1 MKAAVVN
8 PPFMNGRFSRTSRS
22 PAINKS
28 GTLYWP
34 FWLASG
40 AGSLEQAGHEV
51 MFLDCPAQGIT
62 EHDMLRMLAEFNPEL
77 AVLDTSTPS
86 IYSDLRIAS
95 MTKKCLPDTFILL
108 VGTHVSAL
116 PVQCLKLAPAVNGIA
131 VGEYDATLVEAA
143 ERLAG
148 GGSLSDVPGLCLN
161 IRGELV
167 ETGPRE
173 MIDDLDSL
181 PFLADIYSRHLN
193 PEHYFFAA
201 ARFPS
206 VMTVTSR
213 GCPYKCS
220 FCVWPQ
226 VMHRESYRVR
236 SAEHVAEE
244 FGLFQLHFP
253 AIQEIVIEDDTFS
266 IDNNRVEEISEVL
279 IRNRNRIPW
288 TANVRANLSL
298 EAMRKMKAAG
308 CRLIIVGYE
317 SGSQAILNAVSKGT
331 TVEQNMEFAERARK
345 ARLLVHGCFMAGNP
359 GETGDT
365 LEETFQ
371 MSLKLAPDTAQFFP
385 IMAYPGTRLYE
396 RYRKQGKLKTENYN
410 RWVTPEGLH
419 DCVVDLPGLPSETLV
434 EWCNIA
440 RKRFYLRPGYLL
452 YKVFQSLRHPF
463 TEGRRTLRA
472 FGTFRKHLFRKNNAS
487 VNSGDDK

>member
-8 PPFMNGRFSRTSRS
+8 LPFMNGRFSRTSRS

-34 FWLASG
+34 FWLAHGTG
-40 AGSLEQAGHEV
+40 ALEGAGHEAL
-51 MFLDCPAQGIT
+51 FLDCPAEGIN
-62 EHDMLRMLAEFNPEL
+62 ERDMLRRLVEYNPEL
-77 AVLDTSTPS
+77 TVVDTSTPS

-95 MTKKCLPDTFILL
+95 MIKAYLPRTFILL

-116 PVQCLKLAPAVNGIA
+116 PAESLRLAPSLDAVA
-131 VGEYDATLVEAA
+131 VGEYDNTLVEVA
-143 ERLAG
+143 EKLDG
-148 GGSLSDVPGLCLN
+148 GGDLSGVPGLCLN

-167 ETGPRE
+167 DTGPRE

-181 PFLADIYSRHLN
+181 SFLADVYSRHLK
-193 PEHYFFAA
+193 PENYFFAA

-206 VMTVTSR
+206 VMTITSR

-244 FGLFQLHFP
+244 FRLFHDHFP
-253 AIQEIVIEDDTFS
+253 GIQEIVIEDDTFS
-266 IDNNRVEEISEVL
+266 IDSKRVEDISEVL
-279 IRNRNRIPW
+279 LRNGNRIPW

-317 SGSQAILNAVSKGT
+317 SGSQEILNAVNKGT
-331 TVEQNMEFAERARK
+331 TVVQNMEFARRAEK
-345 ARLLVHGCFMAGNP
+345 AGLLVHGCFMAGNP
-359 GETGDT
+359 GETPET
-365 LEETFQ
+365 LEETFK
-371 MSLKLAPDTAQFFP
+371 MSLSLAPDTAQFFP
-385 IMAYPGTRLYE
+385 IMAYPGTRLYD
-396 RYRKQGKLKTENYN
+396 RYRKEGKLRTENYD
-410 RWVTPEGLH
+410 RWVTEEGLH
-419 DCVVDLPGLPSETLV
+419 NCVVDLPELPSEILL

-440 RKRFYLRPGYLL
+440 RKRFYLRPRYLL
-452 YKVFQSLRHPF
+452 YKGIQSLRHPL

-472 FGTFRKHLFRKNNAS
+472 FGTFRKHLFRRS
-487 VNSGDDK
+487 RISREEG

>member
-34 FWLASG
+34 FWLAHG
-40 AGSLEQAGHEV
+40 AGALEQAGHEV
-51 MFLDCPAQGIT
+51 LFLDCPAQGIN
-62 EHDMLRMLAEFNPEL
+62 ERDMLRMLVEFNPQL
-77 AVLDTSTPS
+77 TVFDTSTPS

-95 MTKKCLPDTFILL
+95 MTKKRLPDTFVLM

-116 PVQCLKLAPAVNGIA
+116 PVQCLKLAPSLNGIA

-143 ERLAG
+143 EKLDGGDDPAG
-148 GGSLSDVPGLCLN
+148 VPGLCLN

-167 ETGPRE
+167 ETAPRE

-181 PFLADIYSRHLN
+181 PFLADVYNRHLN
-193 PEHYFFAA
+193 PENYFFAA

-206 VMTVTSR
+206 VMTITSR

-244 FGLFQLHFP
+244 FGLFQEYFP
-253 AIQEIVIEDDTFS
+253 GIQEIVIEDDTFS
-266 IDNNRVEEISEVL
+266 IDSSRVEEISDVL
-279 IRNRNRIPW
+279 IGNRNHIPW

-298 EAMRKMKAAG
+298 AAMRKMKAAG

-317 SGSQAILNAVSKGT
+317 SGSQEILNAVSKGT
-331 TVEQNMEFAERARK
+331 TVAQNMEFAERAGK
-345 ARLLVHGCFMAGNP
+345 AGLLVHGCFMAGNP
-359 GETGDT
+359 GETPET

-385 IMAYPGTRLYE
+385 IMAYPGTRLYSQ
-396 RYRKQGKLKTENYN
+396 YRSEGKLRTENYN
-410 RWVTPEGLH
+410 RWVTDEGLH

-434 EWCNIA
+434 EWCNSA
-440 RKRFYLRPGYLL
+440 RKRFYLRPEYLM
-452 YKVFQSLRHPF
+452 YKGIQSLRHPF

-472 FGTFRKHLFRKNNAS
+472 FGTFRKHLFRKSDPSRNA
-487 VNSGDDK
+487 GGGK

>member
-34 FWLASG
+34 FWLAHG
-40 AGSLEQAGHEV
+40 AGALEQAGHEV
-51 MFLDCPAQGIT
+51 LFLDCPAERIN
-62 EHDMLRMLAEFNPEL
+62 ERDMLRMLVEFNPEL
-77 AVLDTSTPS
+77 TVLDTSTPS

-95 MTKKCLPDTFILL
+95 MIKKCLPNTFVIL

-116 PVQCLKLAPAVNGIA
+116 PLQCLKLAPSVNGIA
-131 VGEYDATLVEAA
+131 VGEYDSTLVEVA
-143 ERLAG
+143 ENLDG
-148 GGSLSDVPGLCLN
+148 GEGLTGVPGLCLN

-173 MIDDLDSL
+173 MIKDLDSL
-181 PFLADIYSRHLN
+181 PFLADVYSRHLK
-193 PEHYFFAA
+193 PENYFFAA

-206 VMTVTSR
+206 VMTITSR
-213 GCPYKCS
+213 GCPYRCS

-244 FGLFQLHFP
+244 FGLFHEHFP
-253 AIQEIVIEDDTFS
+253 TIAEIVIEDDTFS
-266 IDNNRVEEISEVL
+266 IDSRRVEEISEVL
-279 IRNRNRIPW
+279 IRNHNRIPW

-298 EAMRKMKAAG
+298 CAMRKMKAAG

-317 SGSQAILNAVSKGT
+317 SGSQEILNAVSKGT
-331 TVEQNMEFAERARK
+331 TVEQNMEFAERAGK
-345 ARLLVHGCFMAGNP
+345 AGLLVHGCFMAGNP
-359 GETGDT
+359 GETPET

-385 IMAYPGTRLYE
+385 IMAYPGTRLY
-396 RYRKQGKLKTENYN
+396 RQYRSEGKLRTENYDH
-410 RWVTPEGLH
+410 WVTEEGLH

-434 EWCNIA
+434 EWCNSA

-452 YKVFQSLRHPF
+452 YKGLQSLRHPL

-472 FGTFRKHLFRKNNAS
+472 FGTFRKHLFRRSKAS
-487 VNSGDDK
+487 QGAGDGK